1 MTGPRDDMPG
11 GPSGSPGRAVTV
23 RLAKGPEAAAIP
35 RQSAETDGD
44 AHASAASG
52 HVGHVTRPAGK
63 DGAAV
68 RPATRGATAA
78 DVADAGKAETRLR
91 LGKTSAE
98 GSSTFMAAAAA
109 SLGLVWVLFERVLP
123 FSGVI
128 GFWVSWYVLFLGLY
142 FVMARLQWDR
152 LEARNR
158 LAGVALGTGGVL
170 VVVIVVVQVAYTL
183 TKGAGAVVHTNF
195 WTRSMGFAGPKSP
208 MKFGGVLH
216 AIVGSVE
223 EIGLATVFSVPL
235 GITAALFLAEIGG
248 GLARVVRTIVEA
260 MTALPDLVAGLFV
273 YVTLILSL
281 GISKNGFCA
290 AVAIAVT
297 MMPIVARASEVVLRI
312 VPGALREASYAL
324 GSSQW
329 RTVWNVVLP
338 TARSGLTT
346 AVVLAMAR
354 GIGETAPV
362 LLVAGYTKE
371 LNGNP
376 FHGPMTSLPLF
387 IYNAVHVLGTP
398 DYVERGFGAGFVLVV
413 VVLAL
418 FTIARRIGGSAPG
431 EITKRQRRRLARE
444 AAL

>member
-1 MTGPRDDMPG
+1 
-11 GPSGSPGRAVTV
+11 
-23 RLAKGPEAAAIP
+23 
-35 RQSAETDGD
+35 
-44 AHASAASG
+44 
-52 HVGHVTRPAGK
+52 
-63 DGAAV
+63 
-68 RPATRGATAA
+68 
-78 DVADAGKAETRLR
+78 
-91 LGKTSAE
+91 
-98 GSSTFMAAAAA
+98 
-109 SLGLVWVLFERVLP
+109 VWVVYERVLP
-123 FSGVI
+123 FSGVL
-128 GFWVSWYVLFLGLY
+128 GFWITWYVIFLVLY
-142 FVMARLQWDR
+142 LVMARLQWDR

-158 LAGVALGTGGVL
+158 LAAVALGTGGVL
-170 VVVIVVVQVAYTL
+170 VVLVVIEQVAYTL
-183 TKGAGAVVHTNF
+183 IKGSAAVTHSNF
-195 WTRSMGFAGPKSP
+195 WNTSLAFAGPDSP
-208 MKFGGVLH
+208 MTVGGVLH

-223 EIGLATVFSVPL
+223 QLGLATLVSVPL
-235 GITAALFLAEIGG
+235 GVTAALFLAEIGG

-281 GISKNGFCA
+281 GVGKSGLCA
-290 AVAIAVT
+290 AIAIGVT

-338 TARSGLTT
+338 TARSGLAT

-371 LNGNP
+371 LNADP
-376 FHGPMTSLPLF
+376 FSGPQASLPLF
-387 IYNAVHVLGTP
+387 IYNAVHILGTP
-398 DYVERGFGAGFVLVV
+398 AYVERGFGAGFVLVV

-431 EITKRQRRRLARE
+431 ELTKGQRRKLARE
-444 AAL
+444 AAES

>member
-1 MTGPRDDMPG
+1 MTGRRDDMPG
-11 GPSGSPGRAVTV
+11 GSSGSPARAATV
-23 RLAKGPEAAAIP
+23 RLAKGPDAPAIP
-35 RQSAETDGD
+35 PQPAEGDGD
-44 AHASAASG
+44 SQTRGVSG
-52 HVGHVTRPAGK
+52 RVGHAARPSDSGRV
-63 DGAAV
+63 AAL
-68 RPATRGATAA
+68 PATRGA
-78 DVADAGKAETRLR
+78 AGDLPGAGPAETRLR
-91 LGKTSAE
+91 LRKTSAE
-98 GSSTFMAAAAA
+98 GSTTFIAAAAA

-123 FSGVI
+123 FSGVL
-128 GFWVSWYVLFLGLY
+128 GFWVSWYVLFLCLY

-158 LAGVALGTGGVL
+158 LAGVAFGTGGVL
-170 VVVIVVVQVAYTL
+170 AVVIVIEQVAYTL
-183 TKGAGAVVHTNF
+183 TKGSGAVVHANF
-195 WTRSMGFAGPKSP
+195 WTRSLAFAGPDSP
-208 MKFGGVLH
+208 MTVGGVLH
-216 AIVGSVE
+216 AMVGSVE
-223 EIGLATVFSVPL
+223 ELGLATLFAVPL

-281 GISKNGFCA
+281 GFGKSGFCA
-290 AVAIAVT
+290 AVAIGVT

-338 TARSGLTT
+338 TARSGLAT

-371 LNGNP
+371 LNANP
-376 FHGPMTSLPLF
+376 FSGPMTSLPLF
-387 IYNAVHVLGTP
+387 IYNAVHILGTNA
-398 DYVERGFGAGFVLVV
+398 YVERGFGAGFVLVI

-418 FTIARRIGGSAPG
+418 FIIARRVGGSAPG

-444 AAL
+444 AAQ

>member
-1 MTGPRDDMPG
+1 MTDRTDDWPSTVSIVKGPGSGGNPG
-11 GPSGSPGRAVTV
+11 GQFTATAGDVPVTV
-23 RLAKGPEAAAIP
+23 R
-35 RQSAETDGD
+35 
-44 AHASAASG
+44 SAASPAAAQDAAG
-52 HVGHVTRPAGK
+52 PAGARGAVVPAAPQGTGPSASSAAEPRVRFNK
-63 DGAAV
+63 TSSEGSATFLGAA
-68 RPATRGATAA
+68 G
-78 DVADAGKAETRLR
+78 
-91 LGKTSAE
+91 
-98 GSSTFMAAAAA
+98 A
-109 SLGLVWVLFERVLP
+109 SLGLVWVVYERVLP
-123 FSGVI
+123 FSGVL
-128 GFWVSWYVLFLGLY
+128 GFWVTWYALFLVLY

-158 LAGVALGTGGVL
+158 LASIAFGTGGVL
-170 VVVIVVVQVAYTL
+170 VFLVVVDQVGYTL
-183 TKGAGAVVHTNF
+183 LKGSSAVSHANF
-195 WTRSMGFAGPKSP
+195 WTQSLAFAGPDSP
-208 MKFGGVLH
+208 MNIGGVLH

-223 EIGLATVFSVPL
+223 QLGLATFVAVPL
-235 GITAALFLAEIGG
+235 GVTAALYLAEIGG

-281 GISKNGFCA
+281 GLGKSGLCA
-290 AVAIAVT
+290 AIAIGVT

-338 TARSGLTT
+338 TARSGLST

-371 LNGNP
+371 LNANP
-376 FHGPMTSLPLF
+376 FSGPQTSLPLF
-387 IYNAVHVLGTP
+387 IYNAVHIFGTP
-398 DYVERGFGAGFVLVV
+398 AYVERGFGAGFVLVV

-431 EITKRQRRRLARE
+431 ELTKRQRRRLARE
-444 AAL
+444 AART